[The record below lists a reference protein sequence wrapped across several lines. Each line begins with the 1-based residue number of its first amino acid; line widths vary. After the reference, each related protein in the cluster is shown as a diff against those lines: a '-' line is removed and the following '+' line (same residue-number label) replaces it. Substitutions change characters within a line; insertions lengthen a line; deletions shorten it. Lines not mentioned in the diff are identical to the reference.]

1 MYISGLLLK
10 SFIFKPSNSNSLA
23 KQTQICTV
31 KFVYSD
37 KATKFCGIS
46 TLLLS
51 TLHTDKSKVEISQKI
66 LVFSEYIYEL

>member
-31 KFVYSD
+31 KFVYSV

-51 TLHTDKSKVEISQKI
+51 TLHTDKSKVEISENF
-66 LVFSEYIYEL
+66 LVFSKYIYEL